1 MPSFRTT
8 VLRGCSGQFCY
19 KVARS
24 SMQDPSRR
32 VLLYTS
38 VLCAGTGPLVYYLI
52 QKGLSRT
59 EYYQMALEQLHGHP
73 EALEALGSPLRVH
86 HLPMLSRDHFVDITD
101 AREQDGISAPT
112 DISQMTRVLNISPYI
127 YLPFLLLSLRS
138 ILFQIPIFG
147 RGLYI

>member
-1 MPSFRTT
+1 MLPGRA
-8 VLRGCSGQFCY
+8 GSGTQATFCLSR
-19 KVARS
+19 RS

-52 QKGLSRT
+52 QSLSRT

-101 AREQDGISAPT
+101 ARLKIPISGPKAKGHLLTRSTRSAPFKRWT
-112 DISQMTRVLNISPYI
+112 LQEVVLE
-127 YLPFLLLSLRS
+127 LGDGQR
-138 ILFQIPIFG
+138 IPVFTPG
-147 RGLYI
+147 EQGT

>member
-101 AREQDGISAPT
+101 ARLKIPISGPKAKGHLLTRSTRSAPFKRSKMASRHQLT
-112 DISQMTRVLNISPYI
+112 
-127 YLPFLLLSLRS
+127 SLK
-138 ILFQIPIFG
+138 
-147 RGLYI
+147 

>member
-1 MPSFRTT
+1 MLPGRA
-8 VLRGCSGQFCY
+8 GSGTQATFCLSR
-19 KVARS
+19 RS

-101 AREQDGISAPT
+101 ARLKIPISGPKAKGHLLTRSTRSAPFKRSKMASRHQLT
-112 DISQMTRVLNISPYI
+112 
-127 YLPFLLLSLRS
+127 SLK
-138 ILFQIPIFG
+138 
-147 RGLYI
+147 